1 MHQRSFQISKN
12 SNKMKNSKIFKPE
25 HSELRKFRKEKELE
39 IKSDRKEKRFVKQL
53 LKDLQD

>member
-1 MHQRSFQISKN
+1 
-12 SNKMKNSKIFKPE
+12 MKNSKIFKPDQVKI
-25 HSELRKFRKEKELE
+25 RKFRKEKELE

>member
-1 MHQRSFQISKN
+1 
-12 SNKMKNSKIFKPE
+12 MKNLKVFKPE

-39 IKSDRKEKRFVKQL
+39 IKSDRKEKRIVKEM